1 MKPYEHDE
9 YYEEEEIEE
18 DHESGKYET
27 EMYYWEDHDHRN
39 PRVAAN
45 DPHQWDDDPFDEW

>member
-18 DHESGKYET
+18 DHESGKYEM
-27 EMYYWEDHDHRN
+27 EMYYWEDHDYRD
-39 PRVAAN
+39 PRTAAN
-45 DPHQWDDDPFDEW
+45 DPDQYEDDPFDEW